1 VKEEGYTG
9 KLMITGEGL
18 SHHVNVGQLANELGL
33 KDDVILPGRVSDEML
48 PTLYRGA
55 QMFVFPS
62 LYEGFGL
69 PPLEAMACG
78 TPVAASRISSI
89 PEILGEAA
97 VYFDPYS
104 VEEIA
109 ESINKILL
117 EEGLKEKMVDLGLLQ
132 AKNFNWKKCA
142 RETLGVYNTVSE
154 KIPAGVPS

>member
-1 VKEEGYTG
+1 
-9 KLMITGEGL
+9 
-18 SHHVNVGQLANELGL
+18 
-33 KDDVILPGRVSDEML
+33 
-48 PTLYRGA
+48 
-55 QMFVFPS
+55 
-62 LYEGFGL
+62 
-69 PPLEAMACG
+69 MACG

-117 EEGLKEKMVDLGLLQ
+117 EEGLKEKMVDMGLLQ